1 MYEIKWSMMK
11 GMNSEPLNENPVP
24 MLVCLQHITD
34 GPSCEIRQLVV
45 SKLQRH
51 NEW

>member
-11 GMNSEPLNENPVP
+11 GMNTEALNENPVP
-24 MLVCLQHITD
+24 MLLCLLHISD
-34 GPSCEIRQLVV
+34 GLSCEIHQLVI